1 MCILTGKNNHIN
13 FIYSILIS
21 FGTITK
27 TIDKTK
33 NVTNYNLPGD
43 MCRLHLSVNLIRS
56 TRHYFKEF
64 SSFSA
69 YFLNI
74 FK

>member
-1 MCILTGKNNHIN
+1 MCILTEKNNHIN

-21 FGTITK
+21 FGTISK

-56 TRHYFKEF
+56 TRYYFKEF

-69 YFLNI
+69 YFFNI